1 MNKNDIKKIILSI
14 IFIVFLVIFFL
25 VAKNLKGN
33 IYNKKISIIKN
44 IIKERNEE
52 IVYKNNN
59 NYIYSMNKEDGKYI
73 YKIYDL
79 NGNRLYTIKSEKNI
93 NIITVKKRYYITYDD
108 NYHLYTEDSEKILSA
123 SSIESLNDYLIKVDD
138 KIINNYGEILF
149 SDVHSVRLFNNSNNI
164 NINNTYLTDKKGNV
178 ILDKVYVSDEIK
190 NGGITDYLI
199 IKKGNK
205 YYTFFTNLENI
216 IGDGFDSYEIRDLVY
231 IKINDTYYKI
241 YKTGLRKKIK
251 SFTKSSNE
259 IIKFDNGYKTKKNKK
274 EYILYNKN
282 GKEVLKQKK
291 QIVLNNHKVTK
302 GKINDEV
309 YIYNLKNKKYI
320 SAKKIKV
327 ANSYFYTYENNKK
340 YIVSTDFTKK
350 YKSDDYLSY
359 DKNVIVKK
367 NKNKIKFLNLSS
379 KKEYV
384 YEIKNKEEIVND
396 YPFRNIIILESDKYI
411 KIIDTKGNNIKTIKN
426 RKVLNYYYN
435 EEKGKIIII
444 TGAKYN
450 NVILKGS
457 YVGE

>member
-108 NYHLYTEDSEKILSA
+108 NYHLYTNDSEIILSA

-199 IKKGNK
+199 VKKENK

-216 IGDGFDSYEIRDLVY
+216 IGDGFDSYEIKDLVY
-231 IKINDTYYKI
+231 IKTNDTYYKI

-251 SFTKSSNE
+251 NYSESTNE

-274 EYILYNKN
+274 TYILYNKN
-282 GKEVLKQKK
+282 GKEILKLKK
-291 QIVLNNHKVTK
+291 QIVLKNHKVVK
-302 GKINDEV
+302 GKINEEV

-320 SAKKIKV
+320 YAKKIKA

-367 NKNKIKFLNLSS
+367 SKNKIKFLNLSS

>member
-93 NIITVKKRYYITYDD
+93 NIITVKKKYYITYDD

-199 IKKGNK
+199 VKKENK

-216 IGDGFDSYEIRDLVY
+216 IGDGFDSYEIKDLVY
-231 IKINDTYYKI
+231 IKTNDTYYKI

-251 SFTKSSNE
+251 NYSESTNE

-274 EYILYNKN
+274 TYILYNKN
-282 GKEVLKQKK
+282 GKEILKLKK
-291 QIVLNNHKVTK
+291 QIVLKNHKVVK
-302 GKINDEV
+302 GKINEEV

-320 SAKKIKV
+320 YAKKIKV

-367 NKNKIKFLNLSS
+367 SKNKIKFLNLSS